1 MWSDHTRVDGYPHR
15 MRAHE
20 LVLER
25 IERDLADGALAIGDR
40 LPGERALAEELSVS
54 RSSVREAIRV
64 LEAMGVVR
72 TAVGS
77 GPDAGATVV
86 ADPSSSIGSALRL
99 HTATRHLPIADLVD
113 TRILLES
120 WALREAAHRRPRP
133 DLTAVEAILD
143 AMDEVALSPEEFLRL
158 DAAFHVA
165 MSELAGNVVVG
176 AMMAALRDSI
186 HGYVLAGVPLLDDWP
201 AVATTLCAE
210 HRAILNAVRRGHGAR
225 AGELVDAHIRGYVD
239 LIRR

>member
-1 MWSDHTRVDGYPHR
+1 

-20 LVLER
+20 LVLHR
-25 IERDLADGALAIGDR
+25 IERDLAEGVLAVGDR
-40 LPGERALAEELSVS
+40 LPGERVLAGDLAVS

-77 GPDAGATVV
+77 GPEAGAIVV
-86 ADPSSSIGSALRL
+86 ADPISSIGAALRL
-99 HTATRHLPIADLVD
+99 HTATKHLPIADLVE

-120 WALREAAHRRPRP
+120 WALREAADRRPRP
-133 DLTAVEAILD
+133 DLTAVDGCLD
-143 AMDEVALSPEEFLRL
+143 AMDDATLGPEQFLRL

-165 MSELAGNVVVG
+165 MSELAGNVVVA

-201 AVATTLCAE
+201 AVAATLRRE
-210 HRAILNAVRRGHGAR
+210 HRAIVAAVRRGHGIR
-225 AGELVDAHIRGYVD
+225 AGELVCAHIRGYVD
-239 LIRR
+239 LITPT

>member
-1 MWSDHTRVDGYPHR
+1 

-25 IERDLADGALAIGDR
+25 IERDLAGGALAVGDR

-77 GPDAGATVV
+77 GPDAGAIVV
-86 ADPSSSIGSALRL
+86 ADPGSSIGSALRL

-120 WALREAAHRRPRP
+120 WALREAADRDPRP
-133 DLTAVEAILD
+133 DLTVVEAALD
-143 AMDEVALSPEEFLRL
+143 AMDDPALTPDEFLRL
-158 DAAFHVA
+158 DSAFHVA
-165 MSELAGNVVVG
+165 MAGLAGNVVVA

-186 HGYVLAGVPLLDDWP
+186 HGYVVAGVPLLTDWS
-201 AVATTLCAE
+201 AVATRLRCE
-210 HRAILNAVRRGHGAR
+210 HRAILAAVRRGHGAK
-225 AGELVDAHIRGYVD
+225 AGDLVGAHIRGYFD
-239 LIRR
+239 LIERPSR

>member
-1 MWSDHTRVDGYPHR
+1 

-20 LVLER
+20 LVLHR
-25 IERDLADGALAIGDR
+25 IERDLAAGVLTVGDR
-40 LPGERALAEELSVS
+40 LPGERVLAGELSVS

-77 GPDAGATVV
+77 GPEAGATVV
-86 ADPSSSIGSALRL
+86 ADPISSIGAALRL
-99 HTATRHLPIADLVD
+99 HTATKHLPIADLVD

-120 WALREAAHRRPRP
+120 WALGEAARRRPGP
-133 DLTAVEAILD
+133 DLTGVEECLD
-143 AMDEVALSPEEFLRL
+143 TMDDAALNPEQFLRL

-165 MSELAGNVVVG
+165 MSELAGNVVVA

-201 AVATTLCAE
+201 SVAATLRDE
-210 HRAILNAVRRGHGAR
+210 HRAIVAAVRRGDA
-225 AGELVDAHIRGYVD
+225 AAADDLVCAHIRGYVD
-239 LIRR
+239 LITPR

>member
-1 MWSDHTRVDGYPHR
+1 

-25 IERDLADGALAIGDR
+25 IERDLADGALAVGDR

-77 GPDAGATVV
+77 GPEAGAIVV
-86 ADPSSSIGSALRL
+86 ADPGSSMGSALRL
-99 HTATRHLPIADLVD
+99 HMATRHLPIADLVD

-120 WALREAAHRRPRP
+120 WALREAADRDPRP
-133 DLTAVEAILD
+133 DLTALEATLD
-143 AMDEVALSPEEFLRL
+143 AMDDPALTPDEFLRL
-158 DAAFHVA
+158 DSAFHVA
-165 MSELAGNVVVG
+165 MAGLAGNVVVA

-186 HGYVLAGVPLLDDWP
+186 HGYVVAGVPLLTDWSD
-201 AVATTLCAE
+201 VAATLRCE
-210 HRAILNAVRRGHGAR
+210 HRAILSAVRRGHGAK
-225 AGELVDAHIRGYVD
+225 AGDLVDAHIRGYFD
-239 LIRR
+239 LIKRPLR